1 METNLEKLEKIVLEF
16 LNDTNLKAV
25 EEGEMKPLMS
35 KTMAMYIY
43 NRMDVL
49 KNQTHLIK
57 KL

>member
-35 KTMAMYIY
+35 KTMAIYIY

-49 KNQTHLIK
+49 KDESTLIK
-57 KL
+57 EL

>member
-1 METNLEKLEKIVLEF
+1 MNNLEKLNQVILEF

-35 KTMAMYIY
+35 KTIAMYIY

-49 KNQTHLIK
+49 KDNSNLIK
-57 KL
+57 EL